1 MLTIVTLPESSARFA
16 LGLTWEHEPV
26 KPKPAAVRERA
37 RRLGRFGVVRHT
49 ATGVYQ
55 VGYGELPPATKR
67 ASGIRALASL
77 AAEHYP
83 SPWMGVFKF
92 TDDAY
97 WLIAVRDGEIV
108 PGGDHFGDRDDVIAA
123 RNLLRAQE
131 SWHEHDGTVVQ
142 LAEIVGLANPERGL
156 RDLQVAVPQVVWA
169 ASAAVAAT
177 VVGVAVALWL
187 ARQQEVQRQAE
198 LQRTA
203 AARRAQREAE
213 AAIPP
218 WTKLPAPSALLT
230 ACASAWHDQEL
241 ARRGWTIAAWRCE
254 QQGET
259 LALTVNWTRAGGTA
273 LDAPGVLVDADHSQE
288 SVTRAATW
296 SPSSAPAVLADL
308 ARRTILTFSQTRAVP
323 LTLQIPPKPDTSGK
337 TGDVEVLPWQARET
351 DFTSDAPLWVRYSAA
366 LDAVPGLRLASIG
379 YDVDKSAWSAKGT
392 LYAWTKLPAA
402 SAAPRPLPVPAGA
415 KA

>member
-1 MLTIVTLPESSARFA
+1 MLTIVTLPDSSARFA

-55 VGYGELPPATKR
+55 VGYGELPPGTKR
-67 ASGIRALASL
+67 ASRIRALASL
-77 AAEHYP
+77 AAEQYP
-83 SPWMGVFKF
+83 SPWMGVFKL

-108 PGGDHFGDRDDVIAA
+108 PGGDHFGDRDEVIAA
-123 RNLLRAQE
+123 RNSLRAQE

-142 LAEIVGLANPERGL
+142 LAEIVGLATPERGL
-156 RDLQVAVPQVVWA
+156 RDLQAAVPQVVWA
-169 ASAAVAAT
+169 VSAAVAAT
-177 VVGVAVALWL
+177 AVGVTAALWL
-187 ARQQEVQRQAE
+187 AHEHEAQRLAE
-198 LQRTA
+198 LQRKA
-203 AARRAQREAE
+203 DARRAQREAD

-218 WTKLPAPSALLT
+218 WTKLPAPSALLS

-241 ARRGWTIAAWRCE
+241 ARHGWTIAAWRCE
-254 QQGET
+254 PQGET
-259 LALTVNWTRAGGTA
+259 LSLTVNWTRAGGSA

-288 SVTRAATW
+288 SITRPATW
-296 SPSSAPAVLADL
+296 SLSSAPAVLADL
-308 ARRTILTFSQTRAVP
+308 ARRTILTFSQTHDVP
-323 LTLQIPPKPDTSGK
+323 LTLEPPPKPDTSGK
-337 TGDVEVLPWQARET
+337 TGDVEVLPWQASEAA
-351 DFTSDAPLWVRYSAA
+351 FTSDAPLWARYGAD
-366 LDAVPGLRLASIG
+366 LDAVPGLRLASVG
-379 YDVDKSAWSAKGT
+379 YEVDKSAWSAKGT

-402 SAAPRPLPVPAGA
+402 PATPRPLPVPAGA